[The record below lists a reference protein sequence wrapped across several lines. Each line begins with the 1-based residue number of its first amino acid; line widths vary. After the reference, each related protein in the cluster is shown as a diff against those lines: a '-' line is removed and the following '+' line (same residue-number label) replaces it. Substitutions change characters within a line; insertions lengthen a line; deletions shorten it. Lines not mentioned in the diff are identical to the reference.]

1 MGIGG
6 FCMSSKYFTL
16 EEANLQLPFVD
27 QELRTLQSLK
37 RQFQEKY
44 QELKREK
51 QGYNQVQP
59 ASEEADPFFTLETEL
74 EFLQIEAKTHM
85 TSLEMKGIELK
96 DIDIGLVDFPALIDG
111 DEVLL
116 CWRQGEEKINYYHS
130 RQDGFSGRKWIE

>member
-1 MGIGG
+1 MLPR
-6 FCMSSKYFTL
+6 YFTL
-16 EEANLQLPFVD
+16 VEANLQLPFVD

-44 QELKREK
+44 EELKRKK
-51 QGYNQVQP
+51 QAYIQVEQ
-59 ASEEADPFFTLETEL
+59 ATEESDPFFTLETEL

-85 TSLEMKGIELK
+85 TRLEMKGIELK
-96 DIDIGLVDFPALIDG
+96 DIDIGLVDFPALIHG

-116 CWRQGEEKINYYHS
+116 CWRQGEERINYYHS